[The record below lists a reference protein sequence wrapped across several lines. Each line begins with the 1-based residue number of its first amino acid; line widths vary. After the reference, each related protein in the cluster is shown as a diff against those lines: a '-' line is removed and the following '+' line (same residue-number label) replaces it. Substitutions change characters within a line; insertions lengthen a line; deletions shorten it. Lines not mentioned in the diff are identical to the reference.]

1 MKKLYL
7 ALTLVAMGLSATA
20 QHVPPL
26 DTMRGPDPSYFYPA
40 HFWSHHLN
48 GFCPFYML
56 GVDHD
61 FFTGVAAG
69 LYSDTTVRVVGIAVA
84 ARQAP
89 RSDPKYKYRVLTLY
103 NHGVDAPV
111 PLASGLVD
119 ITTTLRW
126 IEFENRDG
134 QGYGPDF
141 YGPTRTFTIPMQE
154 VYFDDTI
161 EVSDT
166 FFVGISQTQDLMAEA
181 RNNFPEYTEVGQV
194 MGYYPYYYDDSWMV
208 LYPSWFSTDD
218 NQWIYGPPG
227 GTYYF
232 IFPIIDTTGL
242 YLHCAQF
249 VCPGAEDVSV
259 MQSSGIVMARWTADT
274 LQNIRWQVS
283 YGRRGTT
290 PEHGRVLECNQTQTM
305 LYNLMDSTHY
315 VVYVRGLCS
324 ECNKW
329 SEWSEGV
336 EFYTGEEG
344 IAQALPEES
353 LTVKPNPARERFTVT
368 SWAEMKELR
377 VYDARGTMVERRT
390 AGGTTAEVEVKGWP
404 AGVYYVA
411 VFTRSGVERR
421 RIVVE

>member
-1 MKKLYL
+1 MKKVFL
-7 ALTLVAMGLSATA
+7 ALIVVAVGLVATA

-26 DTMRGPDPSYFYPA
+26 DTLRGPDPTYFYHA
-40 HFWSHHLN
+40 HFWSHTINRDGPFFYWSVDGGGHTAIAN
-48 GFCPFYML
+48 GS
-56 GVDHD
+56 
-61 FFTGVAAG
+61 
-69 LYSDTTVRVVGIAVA
+69 YSDTTIRVVGLAVA
-84 ARQAP
+84 ARQDP
-89 RSDPKYKYRVLTLY
+89 GSDPKYTHRVLTLY
-103 NHGVDAPV
+103 GYGVDAPV
-111 PLASGLVD
+111 PLASREVD
-119 ITTTLRW
+119 ITSVSRW
-126 IEFENRDG
+126 MEFENRDG
-134 QGYGPDF
+134 YFGSMQ
-141 YGPTRTFTIPMQE
+141 RFTIPIQE

-166 FFVGISQTQDLMAEA
+166 FFVGISQTQDMLQEA
-181 RNNFPEYTEVGQV
+181 QQNYAFFTTEVG
-194 MGYYPYYYDDSWMV
+194 MIMAYWGYYYDPSWMELV
-208 LYPSWFSTDD
+208 PTWEYSLWDS
-218 NQWIYGPPG
+218 QWIYGRSNSI
-227 GTYYF
+227 F
-232 IFPIIDTTGL
+232 FLFPIVDTTGL

-249 VCPGAEDVSV
+249 VCPEAEDVSV

-290 PEHGRVLECNQTQTM
+290 PERGRVLECNQTRTM

-390 AGGTTAEVEVKGWP
+390 AGGTTAEVAVKGWP

-411 VFTRSGVERR
+411 AFTRSGVERR